1 MREIKFRGKR
11 IDNGK
16 WVYGMPYS
24 FKDFWDKPP
33 YGKPYILMF
42 NPEWDLE
49 AQFNYLKDPIAFS
62 HLEGA
67 VWKVAPESIGQYIGL
82 KDNPPDDTKRTEIYD
97 RDIVRLYTCF
107 EPEEPELNEST
118 VHKVEYLL
126 HLDYPGFDLVPDG
139 DWECNGL
146 GWAVADSECVG
157 FKVIGNMTDSP
168 KLFKLG

>member
-1 MREIKFRGKR
+1 MRKIKFRGKR
-11 IDNGK
+11 IDNGEF
-16 WVYGMPYS
+16 VYGMPYS
-24 FKDFWDKPP
+24 FKPFVDTKMDEK
-33 YGKPYILMF
+33 YILIF
-42 NPEWDLE
+42 NPMWDIE
-49 AQFNYLKDPIAFS
+49 AQFNYLRDPVAFS
-62 HLEGA
+62 HLEDSI
-67 VWKVAPESIGQYIGL
+67 WKVIPESIGQYIGL

-118 VHKVEYLL
+118 VHKVEYQLY
-126 HLDYPGFDLVPDG
+126 LDYPGFDLVPYG